1 MIHWVIFIAT
11 DFGEHEANT
20 GCFFNLPILS
30 KRGADLRNPGLPSRN
45 LLLPLSVRFFAGG
58 PARWPLLNGLQL
70 RLL

>member
-1 MIHWVIFIAT
+1 MLLQSPH
-11 DFGEHEANT
+11 
-20 GCFFNLPILS
+20 PIQA
-30 KRGADLRNPGLPSRN
+30 RRDLRNPGLPSRN